1 MHGASRRKPCHG
13 KNLFFLTGSFK
24 QGLAMSENTPL
35 TGHDRPGD
43 PCTIV
48 IFGASGD
55 LTKRKLLPAL
65 YNLKALK
72 LLPENFAVIGV
83 AVSESNDELY
93 RAKITEDINQ
103 FATGTVEK
111 DCWDDFVKRSYYI
124 SGDFNDANTFTHLAN
139 KIADVQKTH
148 KLPGNILFYLAVS
161 PTFFAKVV
169 DQLGAAGLTTETDD
183 AWRRVIIEKPFGRDL
198 ESARS
203 LNAEITKSLR
213 EKQIYRIDHYLG
225 KETVQNIMVFR
236 FGNSVFEP
244 IWNRRY
250 IEYVQ
255 ITVAEELGVELRGG
269 YYDQSGVL
277 RDMVQNHIL
286 SVLSL
291 VAMEPPT
298 SIMGDSVRNEK
309 VKVLEAIRPM
319 EPEEV
324 IEHTVRG
331 QYGPGII
338 DGKNVPGYR
347 TEPDV
352 NPHSNT
358 ETFVAM
364 MLKVENWRWAEVPFY
379 IRSGKRLA
387 THTTEVVIGFRRAPL
402 LLFGKEIE
410 SEIPPNRL
418 VLHIQPEEG
427 ITLDIHAK
435 RPGPKIQISN
445 IPLNFNYAEFGESSA
460 ATGYETLLYDCM
472 VGETALFHRYD
483 SVDASWRIVNPILDV
498 WQALPARDF
507 PNYAAGTWG
516 PKASDDLIARDGH
529 RWHHYPLA
537 KVK

>member
-1 MHGASRRKPCHG
+1 
-13 KNLFFLTGSFK
+13 
-24 QGLAMSENTPL
+24 MSETPL
-35 TGHDRPGD
+35 TGHNCPGD

-65 YNLKALK
+65 YNLKVLK
-72 LLPENFAVIGV
+72 LLPQNFAVIGV
-83 AVSESNDELY
+83 AVTEGSDEMY
-93 RAKITEDINQ
+93 RAKTTEDIKQ
-103 FATGTVEK
+103 FATRPVDQAE
-111 DCWDDFVKRSYYI
+111 WDDFNKRTYYVE
-124 SGDFNDANTFTHLAN
+124 GDFNSPDTFKHLSS
-139 KIADVQKTH
+139 KIDDVRKTH
-148 KLPGNILFYLAVS
+148 NLPGNVLFYLAVS

-169 DQLGAAGLTTETDD
+169 EQLNGVGLTKEAPG
-183 AWRRVIIEKPFGRDL
+183 AWRRVIIEKPFGHDL
-198 ESARS
+198 ASSRA
-203 LNAEITKSLR
+203 LNADLSKNINED
-213 EKQIYRIDHYLG
+213 QIYRIDHYLG

-269 YYDQSGVL
+269 YYDHSGVM

-291 VAMEPPT
+291 IAMEPPS
-298 SIMGDSVRNEK
+298 SISGDSVRNEK

-324 IEHTVRG
+324 ISNTVRG
-331 QYGPGII
+331 QYGPGLVG
-338 DGKNVPGYR
+338 GKEVPGYR

-352 NPHSNT
+352 NPQSNT

-364 MLKVENWRWAEVPFY
+364 KLEVDNWRWAEVPFY

-387 THTTEVVIGFRRAPL
+387 AHTTQVVIGFRRAPL
-402 LLFGKEIE
+402 MLFGSDIQNKTM
-410 SEIPPNRL
+410 PNRL
-418 VLHIQPEEG
+418 VLHVQPDEG

-435 RPGPKIQISN
+435 RPGPN
-445 IPLNFNYAEFGESSA
+445 INLANVPLDFSYSDFGEHTA

-472 VGETALFHRYD
+472 IGDTTLFHRYD

-516 PKASDDLIARDGH
+516 PEAADALIAKTGH
-529 RWHHYPLA
+529 AWHHYLL
-537 KVK
+537 KR

>member
-1 MHGASRRKPCHG
+1 
-13 KNLFFLTGSFK
+13 
-24 QGLAMSENTPL
+24 MSTKPL
-35 TGHDRPGD
+35 TGHECPGD

-83 AVSESNDELY
+83 AVSDSNDELF
-93 RAKITEDINQ
+93 RTQITSDIQQ
-103 FATGTVEK
+103 FATRPVDQAE
-111 DCWDDFVKRSYYI
+111 WDDFSKRSYYL
-124 SGDFNDANTFTHLAN
+124 SGDFNNPETFQHLGA
-139 KIADVQKTH
+139 KITDVQKTWN
-148 KLPGNILFYLAVS
+148 LSGNVLFYLAIA
-161 PTFFAKVV
+161 PTFFGKVV
-169 DQLGAAGLTTETDD
+169 EQLGNAGLTEEKPD
-183 AWRRVIIEKPFGRDL
+183 AWRRVIIEKPFGHDLQSARDL
-198 ESARS
+198 NADLTKHVAES
-203 LNAEITKSLR
+203 
-213 EKQIYRIDHYLG
+213 QIYRIDHYLG

-250 IEYVQ
+250 IDYVQ

-269 YYDQSGVL
+269 YYDHSGVT

-298 SIMGDSVRNEK
+298 SISGDSVRNEK

-324 IEHTVRG
+324 LANTVRG
-331 QYGPGII
+331 QYGAGII
-338 DGKNVPGYR
+338 DGKNVPAYR
-347 TEPDV
+347 TEPNV
-352 NPHSNT
+352 NPQSNT

-364 MLKVENWRWAEVPFY
+364 KLEVDNWRWADVPFY

-387 THTTEVVIGFRRAPL
+387 ARTTQIVIGFKRTPL
-402 LLFGKEIE
+402 LLFGKGVEDNIM
-410 SEIPPNRL
+410 PNRL
-418 VLHIQPEEG
+418 VIHVQPDEG
-427 ITLDIHAK
+427 ITMDIHAK
-435 RPGPKIQISN
+435 RPGPGISIAN
-445 IPLNFNYAEFGESSA
+445 VPLDFSYQEFGESNA

-472 VGETALFHRYD
+472 IGDMTLFHRYD

-498 WQALPARDF
+498 WQALHPRDF
-507 PNYAAGTWG
+507 PNYASGTWG
-516 PKASDDLIARDGH
+516 PEASDRLIEKSGH
-529 RWHHYPLA
+529 AWHHYLL
-537 KVK
+537 KK

>member
-1 MHGASRRKPCHG
+1 
-13 KNLFFLTGSFK
+13 
-24 QGLAMSENTPL
+24 MSANQPL

-72 LLPENFAVIGV
+72 LLPANFAVIGV
-83 AVSESNDELY
+83 AVSDSDDDLY
-93 RAKITEDINQ
+93 RTKISEDIKKY
-103 FATGTVEK
+103 ATGAVDPTE
-111 DCWDDFVKRSYYI
+111 WDDFVKRSYYL
-124 SGDFNDANTFTHLAN
+124 SGDFNDAGTFTRLAS
-139 KIADVQKTH
+139 KIADVRKTH
-148 KLPGNILFYLAVS
+148 NLPGNILFYLAIS

-169 DQLGAAGLTTETDD
+169 DQLGAAKLTIETAD

-198 ESARS
+198 QSARD
-203 LNAEITKSLR
+203 LNNEITKSLHER
-213 EKQIYRIDHYLG
+213 QIYRIDHYLG

-291 VAMEPPT
+291 IAMEPPT
-298 SIMGDSVRNEK
+298 SITGDSVRNEK

-331 QYGPGII
+331 QYGPGLI
-338 DGKNVPGYR
+338 DGQNVPGYR

-387 THTTEVVIGFRRAPL
+387 TRTTEVVIGFRRAPL
-402 LLFGKEIE
+402 LLFGKEVE

-418 VLHIQPEEG
+418 VLHVQPEEG

-445 IPLNFNYAEFGESSA
+445 IPLNFNYAEFGETSA

-537 KVK
+537 PAK

>member
-1 MHGASRRKPCHG
+1 M
-13 KNLFFLTGSFK
+13 
-24 QGLAMSENTPL
+24 PL
-35 TGHDRPGD
+35 TGHECPGD

-83 AVSESNDELY
+83 AVTDSNDEIF
-93 RAKITEDINQ
+93 RSQITSDIKQ
-103 FATGTVEK
+103 FATRPVDNDE
-111 DCWDDFVKRSYYI
+111 WDDFAARSYYI
-124 SGDFNDANTFTHLAN
+124 SGDFNSPDTFAHLGA
-139 KIADVQKTH
+139 KIQEVQKTW
-148 KLPGNILFYLAVS
+148 KLPGNVLFYLAVS
-161 PTFFAKVV
+161 PAFFGKVV
-169 DQLGAAGLTTETDD
+169 EQLGAAGLTQETPA
-183 AWRRVIIEKPFGRDL
+183 AWRRIIIEKPFGHDL
-198 ESARS
+198 ESARA
-203 LNAEITKSLR
+203 LNLDLTKHVDES
-213 EKQIYRIDHYLG
+213 QIYRIDHYLG

-250 IEYVQ
+250 IDYVQ

-269 YYDQSGVL
+269 YYDHSGVT

-291 VAMEPPT
+291 IAMEPPA
-298 SIMGDSVRNEK
+298 SISGDSVRNEK

-324 IEHTVRG
+324 LANTVRG
-331 QYGPGII
+331 QYGAGTIGGIH
-338 DGKNVPGYR
+338 VPAYR
-347 TEPDV
+347 SEPDV
-352 NPHSNT
+352 NPQSFT

-364 MLKVENWRWAEVPFY
+364 KLMVENWRWADVPFF

-387 THTTEVVIGFRRAPL
+387 AHTTQIVIGFKRTPL
-402 LLFGKEIE
+402 LLFGKNIE
-410 SEIPPNRL
+410 ENIMPNRL
-418 VLHIQPEEG
+418 VIHVQPDEG
-427 ITLDIHAK
+427 ITMDIHAK
-435 RPGPKIQISN
+435 RPGPGIAIAN
-445 IPLNFNYAEFGESSA
+445 VPLDFSYSQFGETTA

-472 VGETALFHRYD
+472 IGDMTLFHRYD

-498 WQALPARDF
+498 WQALHPRDF

-516 PKASDDLIARDGH
+516 PEASDRLIEKTGH
-529 RWHHYPLA
+529 QWHHYLLQ
-537 KVK
+537 K

>member
-1 MHGASRRKPCHG
+1 MPV
-13 KNLFFLTGSFK
+13 N
-24 QGLAMSENTPL
+24 QPL

-72 LLPENFAVIGV
+72 LLPERFAVIGV
-83 AVSESNDELY
+83 AVSESNDEMY
-93 RAKITEDINQ
+93 REKITADIKQ
-103 FATGTVEK
+103 FATHSV
-111 DCWDDFVKRSYYI
+111 DQAVWDDFVKRTYYI
-124 SGDFNDANTFTHLAN
+124 QGDFNSADTFKHLAA

-148 KLPGNILFYLAVS
+148 QLPGNVLFYLAIS

-169 DQLGAAGLTTETDD
+169 DQLGAVGLTTETES
-183 AWRRVIIEKPFGRDL
+183 AWRRVIVEKPFGRDL
-198 ESARS
+198 ASARA
-203 LNAEITKSLR
+203 LNADLTKTLR
-213 EKQIYRIDHYLG
+213 ESQIYRIDHYLG

-255 ITVAEELGVELRGG
+255 ITVAEQLGVELRGG
-269 YYDQSGVL
+269 YYDKSGVL

-291 VAMEPPT
+291 IAMEPPS
-298 SIMGDSVRNEK
+298 SIEGDAVRNEK

-324 IEHTVRG
+324 IENTVRG
-331 QYGPGII
+331 QYAEGII
-338 DGKNVPGYR
+338 DGKPVPGYR

-352 NPHSNT
+352 NPQSNT

-364 MLKVENWRWAEVPFY
+364 KLKVENWRWAEVPFY

-387 THTTEVVIGFRRAPL
+387 AHTTEVVIGFRRAPL
-402 LLFGKEIE
+402 LLFGTQME

-418 VLHIQPEEG
+418 VMHIQPEEG

-445 IPLNFNYAEFGESSA
+445 VPLNFNYKEFGEGNA

-472 VGETALFHRYD
+472 IGETTLFHRYD

-516 PKASDDLIARDGH
+516 PRSSDELIAKDGH
-529 RWHHYPLA
+529 AWHHYTCTA
-537 KVK
+537 R

>member
-1 MHGASRRKPCHG
+1 
-13 KNLFFLTGSFK
+13 
-24 QGLAMSENTPL
+24 MSQIPL
-35 TGHDRPGD
+35 TGHDCPGD
-43 PCTIV
+43 SCTIV

-72 LLPENFAVIGV
+72 LLPDNFAMIGV
-83 AVSESNDELY
+83 AVSDGNDEMY
-93 RAKITEDINQ
+93 REKITEDIKQ
-103 FATGTVEK
+103 FATRPVEPSV
-111 DCWDDFVKRSYYI
+111 WDDFAKRSYYI
-124 SGDFNDANTFTHLAN
+124 EGDFNSPDTFKHLQA
-139 KIADVQKTH
+139 KIEDVQKTW
-148 KLPGNILFYLAVS
+148 KLPGNVLFYLAVA

-169 DQLGAAGLTTETDD
+169 EQLGAVGLTDQAPG

-198 ESARS
+198 ASARA
-203 LNAEITKSLR
+203 LNTEISKHLEES
-213 EKQIYRIDHYLG
+213 QVFRIDHYLG

-250 IEYVQ
+250 IDYVQ
-255 ITVAEELGVELRGG
+255 ITVAEQLGVELRGG
-269 YYDQSGVL
+269 YYDHSGVV

-291 VAMEPPT
+291 VAMEPPS
-298 SIMGDSVRNEK
+298 SISGDSVRNEK

-319 EPEEV
+319 DPEEV
-324 IEHTVRG
+324 IHNTVRG
-331 QYGPGII
+331 QYGAGTI
-338 DGKNVPGYR
+338 DGKVVPAYR

-352 NPHSNT
+352 NPQSNT

-364 MLKVENWRWAEVPFY
+364 KLEVENWRWAEVPFY

-387 THTTEVVIGFRRAPL
+387 AHTTQVTIGFKRAPL
-402 LLFGKEIE
+402 LLFGEDVQRNMT
-410 SEIPPNRL
+410 PNRL
-418 VLHIQPEEG
+418 VIHVQPDEG

-435 RPGPKIQISN
+435 RPGPSVN
-445 IPLNFNYAEFGESSA
+445 IANVPLDFSYSDFGEHTA

-472 VGETALFHRYD
+472 IGDPTLFHRYD

-507 PNYAAGTWG
+507 PNYAAGSWG
-516 PKASDDLIARDGH
+516 PEAADQLIARTGH
-529 RWHHYPLA
+529 SWHHYQLSNQ
-537 KVK
+537 VS

>member
-1 MHGASRRKPCHG
+1 
-13 KNLFFLTGSFK
+13 
-24 QGLAMSENTPL
+24 MSENLPL

-43 PCTIV
+43 PCVIV

-65 YNLKALK
+65 YNLKSLK
-72 LLPENFAVIGV
+72 LLPENFAVVGC
-83 AVSESNDELY
+83 ASTAGDDGY
-93 RAKITEDINQ
+93 FRDKATEDIKEFSTRAFDQ
-103 FATGTVEK
+103 TI
-111 DCWDDFVKRSYYI
+111 WDDFAKRMYYVN
-124 SGDFNDANTFTHLAN
+124 GDFNDPATFQVLAA
-139 KIADVQKTH
+139 KISEAQKAW
-148 KLPGNILFYLAVS
+148 NIPLNVLFYLAIS
-161 PTFFAKVV
+161 PSFFSKVV
-169 DQLGAAGLTTETDD
+169 EQLGAAGLTIETEN
-183 AWRRVIIEKPFGRDL
+183 AWRRVIVEKPFGHDL
-198 ESARS
+198 DSARL
-203 LNAEITKSLR
+203 LNTDLGRTLKES
-213 EKQIYRIDHYLG
+213 QIYRIDHYLG

-244 IWNRRY
+244 TWNRRY

-269 YYDQSGVL
+269 YYDHSGVL

-291 VAMEPPT
+291 IAMEPP
-298 SIMGDSVRNEK
+298 SSMSGDAIRNEK

-324 IEHTVRG
+324 IENTVRG
-331 QYGPGII
+331 QYAAGEIN
-338 DGKNVPGYR
+338 GKNVPAYR

-364 MLKVENWRWAEVPFY
+364 KLNVENWRWADVPFY

-402 LLFGKEIE
+402 LLFGVD
-410 SEIPPNRL
+410 SEKLIPPNRL
-418 VLHIQPEEG
+418 VMHIQPEEG

-435 RPGPKIQISN
+435 RPGPKISISN
-445 IPLNFNYAEFGESSA
+445 VPLNFNYCEFGEQTA

-472 VGETALFHRYD
+472 IGETSLFHRYD

-507 PNYAAGTWG
+507 PNYASGTWG
-516 PKASDDLIARDGH
+516 PKASDELLARDGH
-529 RWHHYPLA
+529 KWHHYPQPES
-537 KVK
+537 

>member
-1 MHGASRRKPCHG
+1 MPV
-13 KNLFFLTGSFK
+13 N
-24 QGLAMSENTPL
+24 QPL

-72 LLPENFAVIGV
+72 LLPERFAVIGV
-83 AVSESNDELY
+83 AVSESNDEMY
-93 RAKITEDINQ
+93 REKITADIKQ
-103 FATGTVEK
+103 FATHSV
-111 DCWDDFVKRSYYI
+111 DQAVWDDFVKRTYYI
-124 SGDFNDANTFTHLAN
+124 QGDFNSADTFKHLAA

-148 KLPGNILFYLAVS
+148 QLPGNVLFYLAIS

-169 DQLGAAGLTTETDD
+169 DQLGAVGLTTETES
-183 AWRRVIIEKPFGRDL
+183 AWRRVIVEKPFGRDL
-198 ESARS
+198 ASARA
-203 LNAEITKSLR
+203 LNADLTKTLR
-213 EKQIYRIDHYLG
+213 ESQIYRIDHYLG

-255 ITVAEELGVELRGG
+255 ITVAEQLGVELRGG
-269 YYDQSGVL
+269 YYDKSGVL

-291 VAMEPPT
+291 IAMEPPS
-298 SIMGDSVRNEK
+298 SIEGDAVRNEK

-324 IEHTVRG
+324 IENTVRG
-331 QYGPGII
+331 QYAEGLI
-338 DGKNVPGYR
+338 DGKPVPGYR

-352 NPHSNT
+352 NPQSNT

-364 MLKVENWRWAEVPFY
+364 KLKVENWRWAEVPFY

-387 THTTEVVIGFRRAPL
+387 AHTTEVVIGFRRAPL
-402 LLFGKEIE
+402 LLFGTQME

-418 VLHIQPEEG
+418 VMHIQPEEG

-445 IPLNFNYAEFGESSA
+445 VPLNFNYKEFGEGNA

-472 VGETALFHRYD
+472 IGETTLFHRYD

-516 PKASDDLIARDGH
+516 PRSSDELIAKDGH
-529 RWHHYPLA
+529 AWHHYTCTTR
-537 KVK
+537 

>member
-1 MHGASRRKPCHG
+1 
-13 KNLFFLTGSFK
+13 
-24 QGLAMSENTPL
+24 MSTKPL
-35 TGHDRPGD
+35 TGHECPGD

-83 AVSESNDELY
+83 AVSDSNDELF
-93 RAKITEDINQ
+93 RAQITSDIQQ
-103 FATGTVEK
+103 FATCPVDQAE
-111 DCWDDFVKRSYYI
+111 WADFSSRSYYI
-124 SGDFNDANTFTHLAN
+124 SGDFNNPDTFHHLGA
-139 KIADVQKTH
+139 KITEVQKTWN
-148 KLPGNILFYLAVS
+148 LPGNVLFYLAIS
-161 PTFFAKVV
+161 PSFFGKVV
-169 DQLGAAGLTTETDD
+169 EQLGNAGLTEEKPE
-183 AWRRVIIEKPFGRDL
+183 AWHRVIIEKPFGHDLQSARDL
-198 ESARS
+198 NVDLIKHVAES
-203 LNAEITKSLR
+203 
-213 EKQIYRIDHYLG
+213 QIYRIDHYLG

-250 IEYVQ
+250 IDYVQ

-269 YYDQSGVL
+269 YYDHSGVT

-298 SIMGDSVRNEK
+298 SISGDSVRNEK

-324 IEHTVRG
+324 LANTVRG
-331 QYGPGII
+331 QYGAGII
-338 DGKNVPGYR
+338 GGKNVPAYR

-352 NPHSNT
+352 NPQSNT

-364 MLKVENWRWAEVPFY
+364 KLEVDNWRWADVPFF

-387 THTTEVVIGFRRAPL
+387 TRTTQIVIGFKRTPL
-402 LLFGKEIE
+402 LLFGKGADE
-410 SEIPPNRL
+410 SIMPNRL
-418 VLHIQPEEG
+418 VIHVQPDEG
-427 ITLDIHAK
+427 ITMDIHAK
-435 RPGPKIQISN
+435 RPGPGVSIAN
-445 IPLNFNYAEFGESSA
+445 VPLDFSYKEFGESTA

-472 VGETALFHRYD
+472 IGDMTLFHRYD

-498 WQALPARDF
+498 WQALHPRDF

-516 PKASDDLIARDGH
+516 PDASDRLIEKSGH
-529 RWHHYPLA
+529 SWHQYKLDR
-537 KVK
+537 

>member
-1 MHGASRRKPCHG
+1 
-13 KNLFFLTGSFK
+13 
-24 QGLAMSENTPL
+24 MSLLMPEQPL
-35 TGHDRPGD
+35 TGHERPGD

-72 LLPENFAVIGV
+72 LLPANFAVIGV
-83 AVSESNDELY
+83 ASTEGNDEMY
-93 RAKITEDINQ
+93 RNQITENIKE
-103 FATGTVEK
+103 FATRPVDDKE
-111 DCWDDFVKRSYYI
+111 WDDFAKRSYYI
-124 SGDFNDANTFTHLAN
+124 QGDFKAIETFKHLAT
-139 KIADVQKTH
+139 KIADTQKTWN
-148 KLPGNILFYLAVS
+148 LPGNVLFYLAVA
-161 PTFFAKVV
+161 PTFFATVV
-169 DQLGAAGLTTETDD
+169 EQLNAVGLTHEAPN
-183 AWRRVIIEKPFGRDL
+183 AWRRIIVEKPFGRDL
-198 ESARS
+198 ASARA
-203 LNAEITKSLR
+203 LNCELSKNVDES
-213 EKQIYRIDHYLG
+213 QIYRIDHYLG

-291 VAMEPPT
+291 IAMEPPS
-298 SIMGDSVRNEK
+298 SISGDSVRNEK

-319 EPEEV
+319 EPEE
-324 IEHTVRG
+324 IIGNTVRG
-331 QYGPGII
+331 QYAAGTI
-338 DGKNVPGYR
+338 DGKEVPGYR

-352 NPHSNT
+352 NPQSDT

-364 MLKVENWRWAEVPFY
+364 KLEVENWRWAEVPFY

-387 THTTEVVIGFRRAPL
+387 TRTTQIVIGFRRAPL
-402 LLFGKEIE
+402 LLFGEDVQSNI
-410 SEIPPNRL
+410 SPNRL
-418 VLHIQPEEG
+418 VIHVQPDEG

-435 RPGPKIQISN
+435 RPGPYIYLAN
-445 IPLNFNYAEFGESSA
+445 VPLDFSYADFGEHTA
-460 ATGYETLLYDCM
+460 ATGYETLLYDCAI
-472 VGETALFHRYD
+472 GDPTLFHRYD

-498 WQALPARDF
+498 WHALPARDF
-507 PNYAAGTWG
+507 PNYAAGSWG
-516 PKASDDLIARDGH
+516 PSSSDHLIEKTGH
-529 RWHHYPLA
+529 KWHHYHLNR
-537 KVK
+537 

>member
-1 MHGASRRKPCHG
+1 
-13 KNLFFLTGSFK
+13 
-24 QGLAMSENTPL
+24 MSDNQPL

-65 YNLKALK
+65 YNLKVLK
-72 LLPENFAVIGV
+72 LLPENFAVVGV

-93 RAKITEDINQ
+93 RAKITEDIGKY
-103 FATGTVEK
+103 ATGSVDKAE
-111 DCWDDFVKRSYYI
+111 WDDFAKRSYYI
-124 SGDFNDANTFTHLAN
+124 SGDFNDANTFTTLAN
-139 KIADVQKTH
+139 KIAEVQKTH
-148 KLPGNILFYLAVS
+148 NLPGNVLFYLAVS

-169 DQLGAAGLTTETDD
+169 DQLGTAGLTTETGN

-198 ESARS
+198 QSARD
-203 LNAEITKSLR
+203 LNNEISKSLH

-255 ITVAEELGVELRGG
+255 ITVAEELGVEMRGG

-291 VAMEPPT
+291 IAMEPPT
-298 SIMGDSVRNEK
+298 SITGDSVRNEK

-324 IEHTVRG
+324 LESTVRG
-331 QYGPGII
+331 QYGPGLI
-338 DGKNVPGYR
+338 DGKNVPAYR

-364 MLKVENWRWAEVPFY
+364 KLKVENWRWAEVPFY

-402 LLFGKEIE
+402 LLFGKEVE

-418 VLHIQPEEG
+418 VLHVQPEEG

-445 IPLNFNYAEFGESSA
+445 IPLNFNYKEFGESSA

-472 VGETALFHRYD
+472 IGETTLFHRYD

-516 PKASDDLIARDGH
+516 PRASDDLVVRDGH
-529 RWHHYPLA
+529 RWHHYPLST
-537 KVK
+537 KK

>member
-1 MHGASRRKPCHG
+1 
-13 KNLFFLTGSFK
+13 
-24 QGLAMSENTPL
+24 MSTKPL
-35 TGHDRPGD
+35 TGHECPGD

-83 AVSESNDELY
+83 AVSDSNDELF
-93 RAKITEDINQ
+93 RTQITSDIQQ
-103 FATGTVEK
+103 FATRPVDQAE
-111 DCWDDFVKRSYYI
+111 WDDFSKRSYYL
-124 SGDFNDANTFTHLAN
+124 SGDFNNPETFQHLGA
-139 KIADVQKTH
+139 KIKDVQKAWN
-148 KLPGNILFYLAVS
+148 LSGNVLFYLAIA
-161 PTFFAKVV
+161 PTFFGKVV
-169 DQLGAAGLTTETDD
+169 EQLGNAGLTEEKPD
-183 AWRRVIIEKPFGRDL
+183 AWRRVIIEKPFGHDLQSARDL
-198 ESARS
+198 NADLTKHVAES
-203 LNAEITKSLR
+203 
-213 EKQIYRIDHYLG
+213 QIYRIDHYLG

-250 IEYVQ
+250 IDYVQ

-269 YYDQSGVL
+269 YYDHSGVT

-298 SIMGDSVRNEK
+298 SISGDSVRNEK

-324 IEHTVRG
+324 LANTVRG
-331 QYGPGII
+331 QYGAGII
-338 DGKNVPGYR
+338 GGKNVPAYR

-352 NPHSNT
+352 NPQSNT

-364 MLKVENWRWAEVPFY
+364 KLEVDNWRWADVPFY

-387 THTTEVVIGFRRAPL
+387 ARTTQIVIGFKRTPL
-402 LLFGKEIE
+402 LLFGKGVEDNIM
-410 SEIPPNRL
+410 PNRL
-418 VLHIQPEEG
+418 VIHVQPDEG
-427 ITLDIHAK
+427 ITMDIHAK
-435 RPGPKIQISN
+435 RPGPGISIAN
-445 IPLNFNYAEFGESSA
+445 VPLDFSYQEFGESNA

-472 VGETALFHRYD
+472 IGDMTLFHRYD

-498 WQALPARDF
+498 WQALHPRDF

-516 PKASDDLIARDGH
+516 PEASDRLIEKSGH
-529 RWHHYPLA
+529 AWHHYLLN
-537 KVK
+537 K

>member
-1 MHGASRRKPCHG
+1 
-13 KNLFFLTGSFK
+13 
-24 QGLAMSENTPL
+24 MSTKPL
-35 TGHDRPGD
+35 TGHECPGD

-83 AVSESNDELY
+83 AVSDSNDELF
-93 RAKITEDINQ
+93 RTQITSDIQQ
-103 FATGTVEK
+103 FATRPVDQAE
-111 DCWDDFVKRSYYI
+111 WDDFSKRSYYL
-124 SGDFNDANTFTHLAN
+124 SGDFNNPETFQHLGA
-139 KIADVQKTH
+139 KIKDVQKTWN
-148 KLPGNILFYLAVS
+148 LSGNVLFYLAIA
-161 PTFFAKVV
+161 PTFFGKVV
-169 DQLGAAGLTTETDD
+169 EQLGNAGLTEEKPY
-183 AWRRVIIEKPFGRDL
+183 AWRRVIIEKPFGHDLQSARDL
-198 ESARS
+198 NADLTKHVAES
-203 LNAEITKSLR
+203 
-213 EKQIYRIDHYLG
+213 QIYRIDHYLG

-250 IEYVQ
+250 IDYVQ

-269 YYDQSGVL
+269 YYDHSGVT

-298 SIMGDSVRNEK
+298 SISGDSVRNEK

-324 IEHTVRG
+324 LANTVRG
-331 QYGPGII
+331 QYGAGII
-338 DGKNVPGYR
+338 GGKNVPAYR
-347 TEPDV
+347 TEPNV
-352 NPHSNT
+352 NPQSNT

-364 MLKVENWRWAEVPFY
+364 KLEVDNWRWADVPFF

-387 THTTEVVIGFRRAPL
+387 ARTTQIVIGFKRTPL
-402 LLFGKEIE
+402 LLFGKGVEENIM
-410 SEIPPNRL
+410 PNRL
-418 VLHIQPEEG
+418 VIHVQPDEG
-427 ITLDIHAK
+427 ITMDIHAK
-435 RPGPKIQISN
+435 RPGPGISIAN
-445 IPLNFNYAEFGESSA
+445 VPLDFSYKEFGESTA

-472 VGETALFHRYD
+472 IGDMTLFHRYD

-498 WQALPARDF
+498 WQALHPRDF

-516 PKASDDLIARDGH
+516 PEASDRLIEKSGH
-529 RWHHYPLA
+529 SWHHYQLQ
-537 KVK
+537 K

>member
-1 MHGASRRKPCHG
+1 
-13 KNLFFLTGSFK
+13 
-24 QGLAMSENTPL
+24 MSTKPL
-35 TGHDRPGD
+35 TGHECPGD

-83 AVSESNDELY
+83 AVSDSNDELF
-93 RAKITEDINQ
+93 RTQITSDIQQ
-103 FATGTVEK
+103 FATRPVDQAE
-111 DCWDDFVKRSYYI
+111 WEDFSKRSYYI
-124 SGDFNDANTFTHLAN
+124 SGDFNNPVTFQHLGA
-139 KIADVQKTH
+139 KITDVQKTWN
-148 KLPGNILFYLAVS
+148 LPGNVLFYLAIA
-161 PTFFAKVV
+161 PTFFGKVV
-169 DQLGAAGLTTETDD
+169 EQLGDAGLTEEKPD
-183 AWRRVIIEKPFGRDL
+183 AWRRVIIEKPFGHDLQSARDL
-198 ESARS
+198 NADLTKHVAES
-203 LNAEITKSLR
+203 
-213 EKQIYRIDHYLG
+213 QIYRIDHYLG

-250 IEYVQ
+250 IDYVQ

-269 YYDQSGVL
+269 YYDHSGVT

-298 SIMGDSVRNEK
+298 SISGDSVRNEK

-324 IEHTVRG
+324 LANTVRG
-331 QYGPGII
+331 QYGAGII
-338 DGKNVPGYR
+338 GGKNVPAYR

-352 NPHSNT
+352 NPQSNT

-364 MLKVENWRWAEVPFY
+364 KLEVDNWRWADVPFF

-387 THTTEVVIGFRRAPL
+387 AHTTQIVIGFKRTPL
-402 LLFGKEIE
+402 LLFGKSAEDNIM
-410 SEIPPNRL
+410 PNRL
-418 VLHIQPEEG
+418 VIHVQPDEG
-427 ITLDIHAK
+427 ITMDIHAK
-435 RPGPKIQISN
+435 RPGPGISIAN
-445 IPLNFNYAEFGESSA
+445 VPLDFSYQEFGEANA

-472 VGETALFHRYD
+472 IGDMTLFHRYD

-498 WQALPARDF
+498 WQALHPRDF

-516 PKASDDLIARDGH
+516 PEASDRLIEKYGH
-529 RWHHYPLA
+529 TWHHYLL
-537 KVK
+537 KK